1 MLRAI
6 VEETAAL
13 ASLALFLG
21 MIAIWAQVIA
31 TAEPATPA
39 IQVNGAFK
47 GDRPQGIV
55 RPDDVYQVF
64 PSS

>member
-6 VEETAAL
+6 VEEAAAL
-13 ASLALFLG
+13 TSLALFLG
-21 MIAIWAQVIA
+21 MIAIWAHVIA
-31 TAEPATPA
+31 TSEPAASA

-47 GDRPQGIV
+47 GDPLQGIV
-55 RPDDVYQVF
+55 RPNDVYRVF